1 MNRDELL
8 YKWLN
13 HEINMQELEAFQQL
27 EDYAELTKLDMGLK
41 HFKAPD
47 YSVSDELQL
56 VSHRIQQ
63 KKSQKKHW
71 LPIALRIA
79 AILVVC
85 LGVYFYTTTLDTNFK
100 TLASQKQTIELPD
113 ASTVHLNALSEVSF
127 NKHHW
132 SKNREVLL
140 EGEAYFKV
148 AKGAKFAVKT
158 NTGTVKVLGTEFN
171 IKQRD
176 NYFEVVCYEGLV
188 NVTYNTHDINL
199 SVGHRFLIR
208 DGKLIA
214 TEKDNLTAPSWIEN
228 YSYFESM
235 PYKEVLAEFERQYGM
250 TIDLKNVDDFQLF
263 TGSFTHNNMEV
274 ALKSITLPLNL
285 TYSKTNHTI
294 TLKRE

>member
-1 MNRDELL
+1 MNRDELI

-13 HEINMQELEAFQQL
+13 HELNAQELEAFQQL
-27 EDYAELTKLDMGLK
+27 EDYEALSKMDIGLK
-41 HFKAPD
+41 HFKAPY
-47 YSVSDELQL
+47 YSVSDELQS

-100 TLASQKQTIELPD
+100 TLASQKQTIVLPD

-132 SKNREVLL
+132 SNNREVQL

-148 AKGAKFAVKT
+148 AKGSTFVVKT
-158 NTGTVKVLGTEFN
+158 NTGTVTVLGTEFN
-171 IKQRD
+171 VKQRN

-188 NVTYNTHDINL
+188 NVIYNAHDVNL
-199 SVGHRFLIR
+199 PAGQGFLIR

-214 TEKDNLTAPSWIEN
+214 TEKENLPAPSWIEN
-228 YSYFESM
+228 YSHFISV

-250 TIDLKNVDDFQLF
+250 KIDLKRVDDLQLF

-274 ALKSITLPLNL
+274 ALKSITLPLKL
-285 TYSKTNHTI
+285 TYIKTNHTI